1 MKNTLKF
8 LIEANKLKEM
18 PRTGWV
24 LMQVKNPESI
34 ADHTF
39 RVAVATWLMSEKAGL
54 NVERAIKIALFHE
67 LAEIYTGD
75 ITPFS
80 YYQGL
85 SVKKKKDKELLM
97 KWVRLSKNEKEKRE
111 KVKFRR
117 EKKAFLK
124 LTDSLETKLKNEIYS
139 HWYDNEKRI
148 SKEAKFVRQLDR
160 IETLLQSIEYFGSDN
175 GTGGT
180 SWWEGTEEVIEDPL
194 LLDFLA
200 VIKRRL
206 YRRYRRIFGEKIKV
220 SKSFKKREKEL
231 IRILDFLLEIGKL
244 KHMPRLYWTIRDVKK
259 PETVA
264 GHIFTLSL
272 MAWLFG
278 SPKKRTYNTEKLLK
292 MALVHE
298 ISAVY
303 TGDSTPYDRILS
315 KSKRKET
322 KILKRWTRLS
332 RKEKMRKFIDDFK
345 KERKALKRLSLKLRG
360 SSGKEVFKLWHEYRT
375 KSSAEGRFLS
385 QLNVMAVL
393 LQALLYE
400 RQDKKFSA
408 VPIWEWAFEI
418 SDNETNF
425 KLIDEMKKKFYK

>member
-1 MKNTLKF
+1 MKSTLKF

-24 LMQVKNPESI
+24 LAQVKNPESI

-39 RVAVATWLMSEKAGL
+39 RVVVATWLMSEKAGL

-67 LAEIYTGD
+67 LAEVYTGD
-75 ITPFS
+75 ITPFG

-85 SVKKKKDKELLM
+85 SMKKKKDKELLM

-124 LTDSLETKLKNEIYS
+124 LTDSLETKLKNEIYF

-180 SWWEGTEEVIEDPL
+180 SWWEGTKEIVEDPL

-200 VIKRRL
+200 VIQRRL

-244 KHMPRLYWTIRDVKK
+244 KHMPRLYWTIRGAKK

-264 GHIFTLSL
+264 GHIFTLTL

-278 SPKKRTYNTEKLLK
+278 TPQKRTYKMEKLLK

-298 ISAVY
+298 LSAVY
-303 TGDSTPYDRILS
+303 TGDSTPYSRIL
-315 KSKRKET
+315 RKTKEKKA
-322 KILKRWTRLS
+322 KILEKWPRLS

-345 KERKALKRLSLKLRG
+345 KERKAFKRLSTRLRG
-360 SSGKEVFKLWHEYRT
+360 PSGKEIFKLWHEYRT
-375 KSSAEGRFLS
+375 KNSTEGRFLS

-393 LQALLYE
+393 LQALSYE
-400 RQDKKFSA
+400 EQDKKFSA
-408 VPIWEWAFEI
+408 APIWEWAFEV
-418 SDNETNF
+418 SDNPVIFE
-425 KLIDEMKKKFYK
+425 LIEEMKKRFY

>member
-8 LIEANKLKEM
+8 LTEVNKLKEI

-24 LMQVKNPESI
+24 LMGVKNPESV
-34 ADHTF
+34 AGHTF
-39 RVAVATWLMSEKAGL
+39 RVAIIAWLMSEKAGL
-54 NVERAIKIALFHE
+54 NVERAIKIALFHD
-67 LAEIYTGD
+67 LAEVYTGD
-75 ITPFS
+75 ITPFG

-85 SVKKKKDKELLM
+85 SRKKKKDEKLLM
-97 KWVRLSKNEKEKRE
+97 KWVRLSRNEKEKRA
-111 KVKFRR
+111 KAKFRR

-124 LTDSLETKLKNEIYS
+124 LTGSLETKLKNEIYS
-139 HWYDNEKRI
+139 HWYDYEKRI

-160 IETLLQSIEYFGSDN
+160 IETLLQSIEYFGSDKS
-175 GTGGT
+175 TGGA
-180 SWWEGTEEVIEDPL
+180 SWWEGTEEIVEDPL

-206 YRRYRRIFGEKIKV
+206 YRRYRRIFGERIKV

-264 GHIFTLSL
+264 EHIFTLSL

-278 SPKKRTYNTEKLLK
+278 SPKKRTHNTEKLLK

-315 KSKRKET
+315 KSKGKDK
-322 KILKRWTRLS
+322 KILKKWPRLS
-332 RKEKMRKFIDDFK
+332 KKEKMRQYIEDFK
-345 KERKALKRLSLKLRG
+345 KERKAFKRISLRLRG
-360 SSGKEVFKLWHEYRT
+360 PSRKEIFDLWHEYRT
-375 KSSAEGRFLS
+375 KSTAEGRFLP

-400 RQDKKFSA
+400 KQNKKFFA
-408 VPIWEWAFEI
+408 APIWEWAFEI
-418 SDNETNF
+418 SDNPVNSE
-425 KLIDEMKKKFYK
+425 LMDEMKKKFYK

>member
-1 MKNTLKF
+1 MKNALNF

-34 ADHTF
+34 ACHTF
-39 RVAVATWLMSEKAGL
+39 RLAVTAWLMSEKAGL
-54 NVERAIKIALFHE
+54 NVERAIKIALFHDLGE
-67 LAEIYTGD
+67 VYTGD
-75 ITPFS
+75 VTPFG

-85 SVKKKKDKELLM
+85 SRKKKKDEKLLM
-97 KWVRLSKNEKEKRE
+97 KWVRLSRNEKEKRA
-111 KVKFRR
+111 KVKFKR
-117 EKKAFLK
+117 EKKSFLK
-124 LTDSLETKLKNEIYS
+124 LTGSLEAKLKNEIYS

-148 SKEAKFVRQLDR
+148 SKEAKFVRQLDK
-160 IETLLQSIEYFGSDN
+160 IEMLLQSIEYFGSDKN
-175 GTGGT
+175 TGGT
-180 SWWEGTEEVIEDPL
+180 SWWEGTEEVVEDPL

-200 VIKRRL
+200 VIKRKL

-220 SKSFKKREKEL
+220 SKYFKKREKEL
-231 IRILDFLLEIGKL
+231 TNILEFLLEIGKL

-264 GHIFTLSL
+264 SHIFTLSL

-303 TGDSTPYDRILS
+303 TVDSTPYDRILS
-315 KSKRKET
+315 KSKGKEK
-322 KILKRWTRLS
+322 KILKKWPRLS
-332 RKEKMRKFIDDFK
+332 KKEKMRKYIEDFK
-345 KERKALKRLSLKLRG
+345 KERKAFKRLSSRLRG
-360 SSGKEVFKLWHEYRT
+360 PSGKEIFNLWHEYRT
-375 KSSAEGRFLS
+375 RSNAEGRFLS

-400 RQDKKFSA
+400 KKKKKFSA

-418 SDNETNF
+418 SDNEVNF
-425 KLIDEMKKKFYK
+425 KLMDEMKKKFYK